1 MRPLRWFFLVVAL
14 SGIALLAVWGSVS
27 LHDTKP
33 SAQPTIAA
41 ISPTAT
47 VTESAATSGSPSS
60 SPILTR
66 TLVVSLYFMRG
77 DFIGTAHRT
86 ILWTTAPATAALKA
100 LLAGPSASE
109 KAAGLSTTIPSGTKL
124 LGLTIKNGIVTVD
137 LSGQYPAGG
146 GTLSETARLA
156 QVVYTLTQF
165 PRVTGVN
172 FRLDG
177 KPVTVFS
184 GEGVLLTHPQQRTDY
199 ESLTPAIFV
208 ETPAVGDTVT
218 SPLVVQGTV
227 DTQKVFEAQF
237 AAKLITSGGK
247 TLITKGVIA
256 TVGATVRR
264 PFGVTLTFASG
275 AGGVSST
282 GTLVVF
288 DPSPKDGQPLSVVKI
303 PLTFK

>member
-1 MRPLRWFFLVVAL
+1 MRPLRWFFLVVAV
-14 SGIALLAVWGSVS
+14 SGVALLAVWGSVS

-41 ISPTAT
+41 MSP
-47 VTESAATSGSPSS
+47 AATAAKSPATSVSPSS

-66 TLVVSLYFMRG
+66 TLAVSIYFMRG
-77 DFIGTAHRT
+77 EFIGTAHRA
-86 ILWTTAPATAALKA
+86 IPWTTAPATAALKA
-100 LLAGPSASE
+100 LLAGPSARE
-109 KAAGLSTTIPSGTKL
+109 KAAGLSTTIPGGTKL
-124 LGLTIKNGIVTVD
+124 LGLTIKNGIATVD

-165 PRVTGVN
+165 PSVTGVN
-172 FRLDG
+172 FRIDG
-177 KPVTVFS
+177 QSVTVFS
-184 GEGVLLTHPQQRTDY
+184 GEGVLLTRPQQRADY
-199 ESLTPAIFV
+199 ESLTPTIFV
-208 ETPAVGDTVT
+208 DTPAVSDTVT
-218 SPLVVQGTV
+218 SPLVLQGTV

-237 AAKLITSGGK
+237 AAKLVTSGGK

-256 TVGATVRR
+256 TVGSTVRR
-264 PFGVTLTFASG
+264 PFGATLTFASG
-275 AGGVSST
+275 AGGASRT

-288 DPSPKDGQPLSVVKI
+288 DPSPKDGQPLYVVKI